1 MSEKKQTVDERAVA
15 LSFEQTAD
23 LAAERWPSL
32 IEAFV
37 SDSVL
42 AKTRGVYV
50 EDVAALGEMLW
61 QWEKY
66 QNFCEAQG
74 TLADLGTLPKHA
86 LEIITADFGTSIVPH
101 VASVQPIKERLG
113 IIYFKTVKTTKAR
126 GNMGVGDYIQ
136 HPFHPPSAS
145 TGDDGTQASLR
156 YPEGYA
162 GEKVMTTL
170 AVTGGNSTLQ
180 TFVQTTNIPLLASA
194 TAYIRPRS
202 VVLTSTYTG
211 VGGSHSIKAID
222 DGEGNLLG
230 NGVSGT
236 IRYIPN
242 GGNAGVTALTFADP
256 PTGTV
261 TFTWEYATDF
271 EESGYVPEVN
281 FTVEFTDIAAEIFAL
296 TQSTGMFKA
305 FEFSNRFGQSA
316 EEMVARDLTG
326 ALNLE
331 IGNAAISRLVAAAES
346 IPYNTVTFNAGV
358 PQFISYAEHMQQLKA
373 IIVKASST
381 ILRNAGRGQVNYL
394 IAGANASAIIATLP
408 GWTQQLVDTPG
419 SNIWGTLDGMT
430 VIRAPHIDP
439 DTIYAVYKGKGGFD
453 TPLVYSPYM
462 PLVVTK
468 TLQDIDNILKNRAVA
483 AVWAGLK
490 VVAPTFVTKIKIDN
504 ATYVTPILQP

>member
-1 MSEKKQTVDERAVA
+1 MSEKRQAVDERAVT

-50 EDVAALGEMLW
+50 EDVAALGEMLG

-66 QNFCEAQG
+66 QGFCEAQG

-113 IIYFKTVKTTKAR
+113 IIYFKTVKTTKQR
-126 GNMGVGDYIQ
+126 GNMGVGDYLQ
-136 HPFHPPSAS
+136 HPFKPPSAAA
-145 TGDDGTQASLR
+145 GDDGTQASLR

-162 GEKVMTTL
+162 GEKVIQSFAVSGDGTTQSFNDP
-170 AVTGGNSTLQ
+170 A
-180 TFVQTTNIPLLASA
+180 LLGSA

-202 VVLTSTYTG
+202 VVLTASYVVTGTTYN
-211 VGGSHSIKAID
+211 VKAID
-222 DGEGNLLG
+222 DGEGSLLG
-230 NGVSGT
+230 NGVTGSV
-236 IRYIPN
+236 RYIPN
-242 GGNAGVTALTFADP
+242 GGNAGITGLTFSVP
-256 PTGTV
+256 PEASPDV
-261 TFTWEYATDF
+261 TFTFEYATDF

-346 IPYNTVTFNAGV
+346 IPFNTVTFNAGV